1 MTAPLR
7 EQLQMARINRVK
19 RRVHDWWHRERC
31 EVCAAQRAAT
41 ANLGAFASALVQ
53 GARAEFIATLPV
65 REDEPQKH

>member
-31 EVCAAQRAAT
+31 EACQAKGGLIQAITAAVQRIPDI
-41 ANLGAFASALVQ
+41 
-53 GARAEFIATLPV
+53 AEFEVTSDPSLP
-65 REDEPQKH
+65 PKAH

>member
-31 EVCAAQRAAT
+31 DGCRLQRAAQVD
-41 ANLGAFASALVQ
+41 LGAAVSALVQ
-53 GARAEFIATLPV
+53 RAHEQFEPPAGSPI
-65 REDEPQKH
+65 EPQKH